1 MLLLYNGGHLDSNF
15 YYHSGCEVD
24 HCFLLINGKKR
35 TLFVP
40 KMNESLARASFRG
53 KVVAYEDALK
63 SLASHIRNK
72 TVLADFR
79 SLNALMAK
87 KISRLCRLKDHSEG
101 LAAMRRVK
109 RKDEV
114 AKIAK
119 AAKCTH
125 QIMDSLDFS
134 KAQTELGLKKQMLM
148 ATLELGLE
156 PAFEPIV
163 STDKNTAYPHSVPTN
178 KKLGALVMVDYGV
191 KYQHYCS
198 DITRCF
204 IRDGDSRKHAEYE
217 KLQYVCHSL
226 VDSLRELERGSE
238 VAKACERLM
247 ERAHFPKMIH
257 APGHGVGLDIHELPS
272 LRLKSICPLAGAA
285 MAIEPAFYLKNYGM
299 RYEETVYFDGKK
311 ARIL

>member
-1 MLLLYNGGHLDSNF
+1 MLLLYNGEHLDSNF

-24 HCFLLINGKKR
+24 HCFLLTGGKAK

-40 KMNESLARASFRG
+40 KMNESLAKAHFRG
-53 KVVAYEDALK
+53 KVVVYEDALK
-63 SLASHIRNK
+63 SLAPYIKNK
-72 TVLADFR
+72 KVLADFR
-79 SLNALMAK
+79 SINALMAK
-87 KISRLCRLKDHSEG
+87 RLSRFCRLKDHSPE
-101 LAAMRRVK
+101 LVAMRRAK

-114 AKIAK
+114 AKVAK
-119 AAKCTH
+119 AAGYTH

-134 KAQTELGLKKQMLM
+134 KARTELGLKKQILI
-148 ATLELGLE
+148 ATMELGLE

-163 STDKNTAYPHSVPTN
+163 STDRNTAYPHSTPTS
-178 KKLGALVMVDYGV
+178 KKLGSLVMIDYGV

-204 IRDGDSRKHAEYE
+204 IRHGDRKKKEQYE
-217 KLQYVCHSL
+217 QLRDVCHSL
-226 VDSLRELERGSE
+226 IDSLPDMKRGRD
-238 VAKACERLM
+238 VAKECESLM
-247 ERAHFPKMIH
+247 MRAGFPKMIH

-272 LRLKSICPLAGAA
+272 LRPKSVCPLAGTM
-285 MAIEPAFYLKNYGM
+285 MAIEPAFYLKGYGM